1 MPLPRG
7 LRAAAQEA
15 ASWRLAAGLR
25 ALAGELERGRPLET
39 CLADSARRL
48 PPHVAGLVR
57 AAQRTGDTGLALA
70 EWMANRRAARQ
81 HWRGVVSALAYP
93 AIAVVLALAVFML
106 FATIVIHPFKQMYE
120 EVNLKL
126 PVVTTYLFRTA
137 EFGGRVVPVTV
148 VALALAAIGTRLFG
162 GRAGWSCLMTNLPLV
177 GHVWHWIGVA
187 EALRCLGLLVEH
199 RVPLAESL
207 RLTADGVTDAY
218 VSDQCRQLA
227 PASSRAAR

>member
-1 MPLPRG
+1 
-7 LRAAAQEA
+7 
-15 ASWRLAAGLR
+15 
-25 ALAGELERGRPLET
+25 
-39 CLADSARRL
+39 
-48 PPHVAGLVR
+48 
-57 AAQRTGDTGLALA
+57 
-70 EWMANRRAARQ
+70 
-81 HWRGVVSALAYP
+81 
-93 AIAVVLALAVFML
+93 
-106 FATIVIHPFKQMYE
+106 VIHPFKQMYE

-218 VSDQCRQLA
+218 VSDQFRQLA
-227 PASSRAAR
+227 ARIEQGRSLTMSLVDLRSLPLSIVPFVHWGERNNLLADGLRSAAEMIEARLRLRTDVLLQIIPPMIFLGIGVMLANAVIALFLPLISLIQGLS